1 MYSISEL
8 CTVGLDHTNQ
18 AFPPVGRIEDLRV
31 VKTVLPENLNALA
44 TPRSRF
50 PVFGSEQ
57 VLIFFLRCFR
67 MAIRDGIV
75 TLVDVSVSHCEATVL
90 DMTIAIT
97 FPIVILV
104 PLHKAI
110 ASIISIR
117 IICGVVV

>member
-31 VKTVLPENLNALA
+31 VKTVLPENLKALA

-57 VLIFFLRCFR
+57 VLTFFLRCFR

-75 TLVDVSVSHCEATVL
+75 TLVDVSVSHCEA
-90 DMTIAIT
+90 IAIT
-97 FPIVILV
+97 FPMAMLV
-104 PLHKAI
+104 TLHKAI

-117 IICGVVV
+117 ITCGVV